1 MQPKLFP
8 PIYDESKN
16 VVKPKQ
22 CSCWKMRSWFSK
34 PRAEKDERWNIT
46 ELSGSPLKQNVMI
59 S

>member
-1 MQPKLFP
+1 ML
-8 PIYDESKN
+8 KN
-16 VVKPKQ
+16 ALLI
-22 CSCWKMRSWFSK
+22 SK